1 MNFIS
6 AFKPNKKK
14 ILITIILILIWIFLM
29 YKFQGNPM
37 CEPCPLTVNKNC
49 PDFSYLVPLKIC
61 YCCFTL
67 GDVAVNWFI
76 FVLPGIIYYVFMLTK
91 HNIIC
96 IFE

>member
-1 MNFIS
+1 
-6 AFKPNKKK
+6 
-14 ILITIILILIWIFLM
+14 M

-76 FVLPGIIYYVFMLTK
+76 FVLPGIIYYVFMSLTEWTK
-91 HNIIC
+91 SKIPKPR
-96 IFE
+96 FQS